1 MQTKFSRTDLLLGQA
16 EGQWLRQQ
24 TITIAGLGAVG
35 GYALEG
41 LARVG
46 INHFRLIDFD
56 VFSASNINRQINAL
70 ESTIALK
77 KIEVARDRILDINP
91 NCIVDLHFDFIC
103 NETVESLLAFP
114 TAILVDAI
122 DSLSPKLAL
131 LEEAYKRNIPT
142 VSSMG
147 AALRTDPT
155 KLRVADLMATTKCP
169 LAKHLRKKLRRREI
183 GEGITAVYSVE
194 DVIYDYQQKQQSVI
208 PSQENEQFRGR
219 QRNTLGSL
227 PTLTGIF
234 GLAVANTTIFKLLE
248 LYQQEQAFK
257 SGINADINNTP

>member
-1 MQTKFSRTDLLLGQA
+1 MEAKYSRTDLLLGEDEA
-16 EGQWLRQQ
+16 RWLRKQ
-24 TITIAGLGAVG
+24 TVTIVGIGAVG

-46 INHFRLIDFD
+46 INHFRLVDFD
-56 VFSASNINRQINAL
+56 TVSASNINRQIHAL
-70 ESTIALK
+70 ESTIGVRKIDIAK
-77 KIEVARDRILDINP
+77 KRVLDINP
-91 NCIVDLHFDFIC
+91 CCTVDLYPEFVCSD
-103 NETVESLLAFP
+103 TVAKLLRHP

-131 LEEAYKRNIPT
+131 LEEAYRLNMPV

-155 KLRVADLMATTKCP
+155 KIRVADLMETCKCP
-169 LAKHLRKKLRRREI
+169 LAKHVRKKLRRRDI
-183 GEGITAVYSVE
+183 GTGITAVFSSE
-194 DVIYDYQQKQQSVI
+194 DVIFDYHKQKQVDG
-208 PSQENEQFRGR
+208 EDTRQFRGR

-234 GLAVANTTIFKLLE
+234 GLTVANTVILKLLE
-248 LYQQEQAFK
+248 SYRTMVSSQC
-257 SGINADINNTP
+257 